1 MSKTQRLTTTEERGR
16 TKVVPY
22 AFVIGSIRYA
32 MLSTAPDVCLATC
45 LARGYKGHLGLDHQ
59 IAVKIILRG
68 IRKSFLGYG
77 GDKEFD
83 VKSYVDAS
91 LTPIRLALSRDTGY
105 V

>member
-1 MSKTQRLTTTEERGR
+1 MTTAEKRER

-22 AFVIGSIRYA
+22 AIDVGSTVCYA
-32 MLSTAPDVCLATC
+32 VYRTRSVPC
-45 LARGYKGHLGLDHQ
+45 RESFKGYKSDPGMDHWT
-59 IAVKIILRG
+59 AVKIVLEVN
-68 IRKSFLGYG
+68 KDMFLGYG

-91 LTPIRLALSRDTGY
+91 LTPVRIALSRDTGY